1 MQQQH
6 IHCIV
11 NDCHYWAQGN
21 MCNANE
27 ILVSTNNFA
36 ESQPDQVDAPMAS
49 QLTPET
55 AGDCTS
61 TACKTYVSKGSG
73 KVNADKVKRM
83 S

>member
-11 NDCHYWAQGN
+11 NDCHYWTQGN
-21 MCNANE
+21 KCDANE
-27 ILVSTNNFA
+27 ILVSTNDFA

-49 QLTPET
+49 QLTPNA
-55 AGDCTS
+55 AGICTS
-61 TACKTYVSKGSG
+61 TACKTYATKGSA
-73 KVNADKVKRM
+73 KANVDKVKRM